1 MTKLIT
7 LSLIILLCFA
17 TGCSESSD
25 KTSTEPTYLETYS
38 LTVSDV
44 CPVSDSRVVI
54 SAFDDE
60 GIDTID
66 GENLYTLIEDDYYI
80 TFSREID
87 SLQQTYFILELG
99 IGLYSNVV
107 CEICSSLVTV
117 TFDGGESY

>member
-1 MTKLIT
+1 M
-7 LSLIILLCFA
+7 
-17 TGCSESSD
+17 
-25 KTSTEPTYLETYS
+25 
-38 LTVSDV
+38 
-44 CPVSDSRVVI
+44 I

-87 SLQQTYFILELG
+87 SLQQTAFILELG